1 MLPLPMPRRTRYPP
15 TTASADADRTGHTEQ
30 VIRAH
35 QRTRPTAAGPD
46 LPHGSPDATAAR
58 LREALHEIEQL
69 RLALDHRTVIGQAQG
84 ILMERLDL
92 DADRAFT
99 FLRRASNHSNRK
111 LFAVATSVV
120 AARDMSRGFDG
131 SGHDAGHDA
140 GHCQGQVPT

>member
-1 MLPLPMPRRTRYPP
+1 MPTSEHAPTPP
-15 TTASADADRTGHTEQ
+15 K
-30 VIRAH
+30 
-35 QRTRPTAAGPD
+35 PAGPD
-46 LPHGSPDATAAR
+46 LPHGSSDATAAR

-84 ILMERLDL
+84 ILMERFDL

-120 AARDMSRGFDG
+120 TARQMSRVFDG
-131 SGHDAGHDA
+131 SGHDASRDV
-140 GHCQGQVPT
+140 GHC